1 LKKQKYKMKVISNL
15 FYFSL
20 TLLLFILNFT
30 SYSNAIG
37 NVDWV
42 LLKENND
49 GKEWLDKGSIKP
61 LSNGEISVLTKFFK
75 NPTNSDDDGELSLY
89 VMRINCNE
97 KKFKDTSI
105 NGIPQFNSKW
115 QTSDNDELIDVVIE
129 NSCSQFINK

>member
-1 LKKQKYKMKVISNL
+1 MRVISNF

-20 TLLLFILNFT
+20 SLLLFILNFA
-30 SYSNAIG
+30 SYTYAIG

-49 GKEWLDKGSIKP
+49 GKEWLDKGSIKE
-61 LSNGEISVLTKFFK
+61 LTNGEISVLTNFFK
-75 NPTNSDDDGELSLY
+75 NPTNSDDGELSLY

-105 NGIPQFNSKW
+105 NGIAQFNSKW
-115 QTSDNDELIDVVIE
+115 QTSNNDELIDVVIE
-129 NSCSQFINK
+129 NSCSEFINE

>member
-1 LKKQKYKMKVISNL
+1 MKNISNL

-20 TLLLFILNFT
+20 TLLFFILNLT
-30 SYSNAIG
+30 SNSYAIG

-49 GKEWLDKGSIKP
+49 GKEWLDKGSIKLLP
-61 LSNGEISVLTKFFK
+61 NGEISVLTKFFK
-75 NPTNSDDDGELSLY
+75 NPTYSDDDGELSLY
-89 VMRINCNE
+89 VMRINCEE

-115 QTSDNDELIDVVIE
+115 QTSNNDELIDVVIE
-129 NSCSQFINK
+129 NSCSEFISG

>member
-1 LKKQKYKMKVISNL
+1 MRIISNL

-20 TLLLFILNFT
+20 SLLLFILNFA
-30 SYSNAIG
+30 SYSYAIG

-42 LLKENND
+42 LLKENDD
-49 GKEWLDKGSIKP
+49 GKEWLDKGSIKELP
-61 LSNGEISVLTKFFK
+61 NGDISVLTKFFK
-75 NPTNSDDDGELSLY
+75 NPTDSDNDGQLSLY

-115 QTSDNDELIDVVIE
+115 QTSSNDELIDVVIE
-129 NSCSQFINK
+129 NSCSEFINE

>member
-1 LKKQKYKMKVISNL
+1 MRIISNL

-20 TLLLFILNFT
+20 SLLLFILNFT
-30 SYSNAIG
+30 SYSYAIG

-42 LLKENND
+42 LLKENDD
-49 GKEWLDKGSIKP
+49 GKEWLDKGSIKS
-61 LSNGEISVLTKFFK
+61 LSNGEISILTKFFK

-89 VMRINCNE
+89 VMRINCDE

-115 QTSDNDELIDVVIE
+115 RTSNSDELIDVVIE
-129 NSCSQFINK
+129 NICSEVING

>member
-1 LKKQKYKMKVISNL
+1 MIISNF

-20 TLLLFILNFT
+20 SLLLIILNFA
-30 SYSNAIG
+30 SYSYAIG

-49 GKEWLDKGSIKP
+49 GKEWLDKGSIKEFP
-61 LSNGEISVLTKFFK
+61 NGDISVLTKFFK
-75 NPTNSDDDGELSLY
+75 NPTDSDNDGQLSLY
-89 VMRINCNE
+89 VMRINCDE

-115 QTSDNDELIDVVIE
+115 QTSNNDELIDVVIE
-129 NSCSQFINK
+129 NSCSDY